1 MAIVLS
7 SIEILVTGVIF
18 LLLMGKTRSRRNEEI
33 MGMVGF
39 TCTIL
44 GVILSLAVVSVC
56 IGNSVSMDIDYQNM
70 LHKREMLEYR
80 IEHMNEDI
88 TGNELL
94 YNDIVEF
101 NNELRGQKKWANSI
115 WTNWFNNKY
124 IADLDYIELRRE

>member
-1 MAIVLS
+1 MIIVLG
-7 SIEILVTGVIF
+7 SIGILVVGVIF
-18 LLLMGKTRSRRNEEI
+18 LLLMQKARFRRNKEI
-33 MGMVGF
+33 MEIVGF

-44 GVILSLAVVSVC
+44 GVILSLSVVSVC

-124 IADLDYIELRRE
+124 IADLDYIELGRE